1 MCGTPTPPPG
11 ASQDSYC
18 TSSPLVSGA
27 VFRNRMRSPW
37 SGFSI
42 IGPAMGGVTS
52 QGVFCGVCQ
61 NRPAGA
67 RNFGTLCDT
76 AVNSAVRTLVFAN
89 FLAPN
94 MTSTYRDVA
103 AQVGQRLGV
112 PAALVEGASHDQLR
126 QASVDIA
133 FLCGLPYVRLRR
145 EQPGM
150 LRLLAARVLDEPRYG
165 GRPVYFSDVIVRR
178 DSPCRSFDDLRGRSW
193 AHNVEDSYSGC
204 LLSRYTLHEMG
215 ETEGFFGQVIFSG
228 WHQESIRRVVAGEVS
243 ASAIDSHVLGV
254 EHRRNPG
261 LHRQLRVIAVLGPSP
276 IPPVVGSASL
286 PDEVAVRVR
295 DALTELGDDPS
306 GRALLGRGLIR
317 QFIPIEDQAYDSMRR
332 MLDVVER
339 LPPPPIRVPA

>member
-1 MCGTPTPPPG
+1 MPE
-11 ASQDSYC
+11 AARRRKQS
-18 TSSPLVSGA
+18 
-27 VFRNRMRSPW
+27 RS
-37 SGFSI
+37 
-42 IGPAMGGVTS
+42 
-52 QGVFCGVCQ
+52 
-61 NRPAGA
+61 
-67 RNFGTLCDT
+67 LCDT
-76 AVNSAVRTLVFAN
+76 AVNSSVRTLVFAN

-94 MTSTYRDVA
+94 MTSTYTEVA
-103 AQVGQRLGV
+103 ARVGQRLGT
-112 PAALVEGASHDQLR
+112 PTTLVEGASLDQLR

-150 LRLLAARVLDEPRYG
+150 LRLLAAPVLDEPRYG

-178 DSPCRSFDDLRGRSW
+178 DSPCRSFDDVRGRSW